1 MNILDRGENG
11 RLDRIWDG
19 RGCTILRK
27 GGRVGGRGLGLLD
40 SDYGLLGLS
49 RNQR

>member
-11 RLDRIWDG
+11 RLDRIWGG
-19 RGCTILRK
+19 RGCTILTG

-40 SDYGLLGLS
+40 FDYGLLGLS
-49 RNQR
+49 ESQR